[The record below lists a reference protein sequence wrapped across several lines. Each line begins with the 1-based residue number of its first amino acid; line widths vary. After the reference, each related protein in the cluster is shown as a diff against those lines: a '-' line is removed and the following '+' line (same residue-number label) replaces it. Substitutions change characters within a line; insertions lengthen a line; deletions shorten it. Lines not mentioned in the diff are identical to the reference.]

1 VSPLELVDDHFGKL
15 AEELR
20 ASRPDASDE
29 LRTRVRAL
37 RPAPRRGFELDLSLR
52 RLVPAVALGALAAAL
67 GVAGVLGIVHGSSG
81 SGRTTAAKPAVP
93 RALKGSRS
101 EGQRAHLPAYSA
113 YARKAAAPL
122 ALNPTTGR
130 LQQYDAVLRVRVKS
144 QDELS
149 RRTQDALRLTRK
161 LGGYVVTA
169 RYAAPGRSG
178 QALLVL
184 RIPIEHVQTAIARF
198 SGYGFLVRQQIVLK
212 DLQRRVDDLAARI
225 GRLRAQIA
233 HIERELA
240 GNLTPERRA
249 ALEQRLQR
257 DRNRIDRLRKARSSS
272 VRRAQLARVSLTI
285 VVGQKPAAAPAG
297 RFRRTIDDAGS
308 VLLRELELLVY
319 ALVVAGPLLAIGGAG
334 LLAGRSVRRRAD
346 HRLLERS

>member
-1 VSPLELVDDHFGKL
+1 VSRLELVDDRFGKL
-15 AEELR
+15 AQELR
-20 ASRPDASDE
+20 ASRPVAPDE
-29 LRTRVRAL
+29 LRKSVRSL
-37 RPAPRRGFELDLSLR
+37 RPAPRRRLELDLSWRQLA
-52 RLVPAVALGALAAAL
+52 PAVALALLAAAV
-67 GVAGVLGIVHGSSG
+67 GVAGVLGIVHGSGPGQTALHASKTPVHATSRG
-81 SGRTTAAKPAVP
+81 SAPGKALRERAPSFGAKLSAGPAPAA
-93 RALKGSRS
+93 
-101 EGQRAHLPAYSA
+101 
-113 YARKAAAPL
+113 
-122 ALNPTTGR
+122 GR
-130 LQQYDAVLRVRVKS
+130 LQQYDAVLRVRVPN

-149 RRTQDALRLTRK
+149 RRTQDALELTRK
-161 LGGYVVTA
+161 LGGYVVRA

-178 QALLVL
+178 ESVLVL

-198 SGYGFLVRQQIVLK
+198 SGYGSLVRQQIVLK

-225 GRLRAQIA
+225 VRLRAEIA
-233 HIERELA
+233 EIEHKLA

-272 VRRAQLARVSLTI
+272 VRRAQLGRVSLTI
-285 VVGQKPAAAPAG
+285 VVGQKAAAAPAG

-334 LLAGRSVRRRAD
+334 MLAGRSVRRRAD
-346 HRLLERS
+346 RRLLERS

>member
-1 VSPLELVDDHFGKL
+1 MSRLELVDDRFGKL

-20 ASRPDASDE
+20 ASRPVASEE
-29 LRTRVRAL
+29 LRKSVRSL
-37 RPAPRRGFELDLSLR
+37 RPEPRRRLELDLPWR
-52 RLVPAVALGALAAAL
+52 RLVPSVGLAALAAAV
-67 GVAGVLGIVHGSSG
+67 GVAGVVGIVHGSKSVPH
-81 SGRTTAAKPAVP
+81 SSKRAAAVP
-93 RALKGSRS
+93 HWKSASIPKARGLSTQEFGSTT
-101 EGQRAHLPAYSA
+101 L
-113 YARKAAAPL
+113 AAPTP
-122 ALNPTTGR
+122 ARGR
-130 LQQYDAVLRVRVKS
+130 LQQYDAELRLRVS
-144 QDELS
+144 DQDELS

-198 SGYGFLVRQQIVLK
+198 SGYGSLVRQQIILK
-212 DLQRRVDDLAARI
+212 DLQRRVDDLGARI
-225 GRLRAQIA
+225 GRLRAEIA

-240 GNLTPERRA
+240 GSLTPERRA

-285 VVGQKPAAAPAG
+285 AVGQKPAAAPAG

-319 ALVVAGPLLAIGGAG
+319 ALVVTGPLLAIGGAG